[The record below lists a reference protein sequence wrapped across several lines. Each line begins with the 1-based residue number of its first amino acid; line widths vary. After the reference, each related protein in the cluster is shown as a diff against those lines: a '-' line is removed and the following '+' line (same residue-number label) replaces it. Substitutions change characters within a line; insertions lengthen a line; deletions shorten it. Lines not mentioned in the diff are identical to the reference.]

1 MADLE
6 IEGGKYGL
14 NIGNQQFT
22 LRNIKISKA
31 QIGISQ
37 IWDWGWLY
45 SGLDISDCK
54 VAFSMINGYDVGKLQ
69 IGSVVIIDSKIT
81 NCPVFMDTVSR
92 IRVAYRRYKAQ
103 VSLTIL
109 RPGNATLCLSVRVN

>member
-81 NCPVFMDTVSR
+81 NCPVFMDTVSQ
-92 IRVAYRRYKAQ
+92 IRFVYRRYKAQ
-103 VSLTIL
+103 VLLTIL
-109 RPGNATLCLSVRVN
+109 RPGNATLNLSERVS